1 MLLSI
6 ESSCDDS
13 SIAITEISSKK
24 LIFHEKITQNE
35 HSDFGGVI
43 PELASRLHAKDLP
56 NILSNCKEFIP
67 KLKAIAVTSSPG
79 LSITLLEGIMMAE
92 TLSAILDIPLIKINH
107 LHAHIFSLFIEKEAT
122 LPSSALLISGGHT
135 AIFEAFSHKDIRLI
149 ASSGDDSFGE
159 SFDKVAKMMDLAYP
173 GGPII
178 EKLAQKGNEDKYN
191 FSIPLLQK
199 KDISFSYSGLKNATR
214 LAIEKNPNDKENIS
228 ASFQKIATAHLT
240 RECKKYFQR
249 NKVKNFMVVGGAS
262 ANLYMRDKFIKL
274 CDEFN
279 IKIEF
284 PKLEFCSDNGAMVGR
299 LAVEFFKDIDE

>member
-13 SIAITEISSKK
+13 SIAITDIENKK

-56 NILSNCKEFIP
+56 NILANCKEFFP
-67 KLKAIAVTSSPG
+67 KLKAIGVTSSPG
-79 LSITLLEGIMMAE
+79 LSVTLLEGIMMAE
-92 TLSAILDIPLIKINH
+92 TLSAILEIPLIKINH
-107 LHAHIFSLFIEKEAT
+107 LHAHIFSLFIEKDSV

-135 AIFEAFSHKDIRLI
+135 AIFEAFSYNDIRLI

-159 SFDKVAKMMDLAYP
+159 SFDKVSKMMGLGYP

-178 EKLAQKGNEDKYN
+178 EELAKEGDEDKYK

-214 LAIEKNPNDKENIS
+214 LAIEKNENDKENIS
-228 ASFQKIATAHLT
+228 ASFQKIATAHLL

-249 NKVKNFMVVGGAS
+249 NEVSNFMVVGGAS
-262 ANLYMRDKFIKL
+262 ANLYMRDKFINL

-279 IKIEF
+279 VEIKF

-299 LAVEFFKDIDE
+299 LAIEYFKDMNE

>member
-13 SIAITEISSKK
+13 SIAITDIETKK

-56 NILSNCKEFIP
+56 NILANCKEFFP
-67 KLKAIAVTSSPG
+67 KLKAIGVTSSPG
-79 LSITLLEGIMMAE
+79 LSVTLLEGIMMAE
-92 TLSAILDIPLIKINH
+92 TLSAILEIPLIKINH
-107 LHAHIFSLFIEKEAT
+107 LHAHIFSLFIEKDSV

-135 AIFEAFSHKDIRLI
+135 AIFEAFSYNDIRLI

-159 SFDKVAKMMDLAYP
+159 SFDKVSKMMGLGYP

-178 EKLAQKGNEDKYN
+178 EKLAKKGDEDKYK

-214 LAIEKNPNDKENIS
+214 LAIEKNENDKENIS
-228 ASFQKIATAHLT
+228 ASFQKIATAHLL

-249 NKVKNFMVVGGAS
+249 NEVSNFMVVGGAS
-262 ANLYMRDKFIKL
+262 ANLYMRDKFTTL
-274 CDEFN
+274 CAEFN
-279 IKIEF
+279 VKIQF

-299 LAVEFFKDIDE
+299 LAIEYFKDMNE